1 MEFHL
6 HSFLEDLLLSWHA
19 RTTDLLEEASVEIG
33 LKLTPLSSPTA
44 FLNLM
49 FRKKCAD
56 PNYGP
61 GQHVTT
67 TPSTTSG
74 RCECLSASAAPQ
86 QCVIS
91 TWCGPV

>member
-61 GQHVTT
+61 GRHVTT
-67 TPSTTSG
+67 TPSTNIRKARVPQCVSG
-74 RCECLSASAAPQ
+74 ASAVA
-86 QCVIS
+86 S
-91 TWCGPV
+91 A